1 MSKKQMNY
9 DYMYKGKKNGSPM
22 RTGYEKYTPGIV
34 GKIALGIT
42 VPSALIALISV
53 LIAAFGMIQAIV
65 VTFFTFIIAF
75 VGSVVIAID
84 IVRFNRQQKKATD
97 KREGPKE
104 MDIMRIVHLFIGVA
118 AGVIIGYLIW
128 GVKH

>member
-84 IVRFNRQQKKATD
+84 IVRFNRQQKKATGQ
-97 KREGPKE
+97 KGRPKGNGYYE
-104 MDIMRIVHLFIGVA
+104 NSSFAYWCCRRCYYRLFNLGC
-118 AGVIIGYLIW
+118 
-128 GVKH
+128 